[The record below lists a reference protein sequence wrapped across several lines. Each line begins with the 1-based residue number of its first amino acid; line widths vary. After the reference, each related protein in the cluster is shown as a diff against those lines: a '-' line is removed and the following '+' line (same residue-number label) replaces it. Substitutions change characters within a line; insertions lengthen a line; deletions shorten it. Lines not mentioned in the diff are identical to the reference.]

1 MPHSIGTPC
10 GAVDATSRQTCF
22 SLTCF
27 RLSLCAIF
35 GAALAAGADN
45 PPGHPKLE
53 LRGRVTGVGR
63 LRMIRV
69 TLYGVESAFAAST
82 ITDPG
87 GEFHFRDLPPGNYS
101 LAVLRRNLGEIR
113 RTVVISASLAD
124 RKGAVHVIVPYSA
137 TEAAADKSAAVV
149 SKQQLSVPKN
159 AWNEFMAAQKRLEK
173 RDAEGAKR
181 RLERAVELAPGFAAA
196 WNSLGVMAYQSGD
209 SATAEHAFR
218 QALAAE
224 PAMFEAAV
232 NLGGVLLSQGHLEEA
247 LRYNQ
252 QAVAARPRDALA
264 NAQTGITFFQLG
276 DGDRAEPYLA
286 AAERADPAHFS
297 RPQLFL
303 ARIYQMRGDWRAARR
318 ELQLCIALHPDDP
331 DVPRLRR
338 EIGELG
344 AR

>member
-1 MPHSIGTPC
+1 MPRIDSIGVGSE
-10 GAVDATSRQTCF
+10 GAETMSRRTCF
-22 SLTCF
+22 T
-27 RLSLCAIF
+27 LSLCAIL
-35 GAALAAGADN
+35 GAALATGADN
-45 PPGHPKLE
+45 QTERSKLE

-69 TLYGVESAFAAST
+69 TLFGVESAFAAST

-87 GEFHFRDLPPGNYS
+87 GEFHFHDLPAGNYS

-124 RKGAVHVIVPYSA
+124 RKGAVHIIVPYSA

-149 SKQQLSVPKN
+149 SKQQLSVPKA
-159 AWNEFMAAQKRLEK
+159 AWNEFAAALKRLEK

-181 RLERAVELAPGFAAA
+181 RFERAVALAPGFSAA
-196 WNSLGVMAYQSGD
+196 WNSLGVMAYQTGD
-209 SATAEHAFR
+209 SATAERDFR

-224 PAMFEAAV
+224 PDMFEAAV

-252 QAVAARPRDALA
+252 QAVATRPRDALA
-264 NAQTGITFFQLG
+264 NAQTGITFFELG
-276 DGDRAEPYLA
+276 DWDRAEPYLA
-286 AAERADPAHFS
+286 SAEHVDPAHFS

-303 ARIYQMRGDWRAARR
+303 ARIYQIRGDWRAARR

-344 AR
+344 GR

>member
-1 MPHSIGTPC
+1 MPRI
-10 GAVDATSRQTCF
+10 CF
-22 SLTCF
+22 SA
-27 RLSLCAIF
+27 SLCAIF
-35 GAALAAGADN
+35 CWALAAGADN
-45 PPGHPKLE
+45 PAEHPKLE

-69 TLYGVESAFAAST
+69 TLFGVESVFAAST

-159 AWNEFMAAQKRLEK
+159 AWNEFAAGLKRLEK

-181 RLERAVELAPGFAAA
+181 RFERAVALAPGFAAA
-196 WNSLGVMAYQSGD
+196 WNSLGVMAYQSAD
-209 SATAEHAFR
+209 SATAEHDFR
-218 QALAAE
+218 QALSAE
-224 PAMFEAAV
+224 PDMFEAAV
-232 NLGGVLLSQGHLEEA
+232 NLGGVLLSQNHLEEA

-276 DGDRAEPYLA
+276 DWDRAEPYLP

-338 EIGELG
+338 EIGDLG

>member
-1 MPHSIGTPC
+1 MPHSIGIPC
-10 GAVDATSRQTCF
+10 GVVDGMSRRSCF

-27 RLSLCAIF
+27 KLSLCAIF
-35 GAALAAGADN
+35 GTALAAGADK
-45 PPGHPKLE
+45 PTEHPNLE

-69 TLYGVESAFAAST
+69 TLFGVESAFAAST

-124 RKGAVHVIVPYSA
+124 RKGAVHVIVPFSA
-137 TEAAADKSAAVV
+137 TEAAADKSAAIV
-149 SKQQLSVPKN
+149 SKQALSVPKN

-181 RLERAVELAPGFAAA
+181 RFEKAVELAPGFAAA

-209 SATAEHAFR
+209 SATAEHDFR
-218 QALAAE
+218 QALSAE
-224 PAMFEAAV
+224 PDMFEAAV

-252 QAVAARPRDALA
+252 QAVTTRSRDALA

-276 DGDRAEPYLA
+276 DWDRAEPYLA
-286 AAERADPAHFS
+286 AAERADPSHFS

-338 EIGELG
+338 EIGELS

>member
-1 MPHSIGTPC
+1 M
-10 GAVDATSRQTCF
+10 SRRTCF
-22 SLTCF
+22 T
-27 RLSLCAIF
+27 LSLCAIF
-35 GAALAAGADN
+35 CAALAVGADN
-45 PPGHPKLE
+45 KTERPRLE

-69 TLYGVESAFAAST
+69 TLFGVESAFAAST

-87 GEFHFRDLPPGNYS
+87 GEFHFHDLPPGNYS

-149 SKQQLSVPKN
+149 SKQQLSVPKA
-159 AWNEFMAAQKRLEK
+159 AWNEFAAALKRLEK
-173 RDAEGAKR
+173 RDADGAKR
-181 RLERAVELAPGFAAA
+181 RFERAVALAPGFSGA

-209 SATAEHAFR
+209 SATAEHDFR

-224 PAMFEAAV
+224 PDMFEAAV

-252 QAVAARPRDALA
+252 QAVATRPRDALA
-264 NAQTGITFFQLG
+264 NAQTGITFFELG
-276 DGDRAEPYLA
+276 DWDRAEPYLA
-286 AAERADPAHFS
+286 SAEHADPAHFS

-338 EIGELG
+338 ELGELG
-344 AR
+344 AQ

>member
-1 MPHSIGTPC
+1 M
-10 GAVDATSRQTCF
+10 SRRTCF
-22 SLTCF
+22 RLTCF
-27 RLSLCAIF
+27 RVSLCAIF
-35 GAALAAGADN
+35 CAALAAGADS
-45 PPGHPKLE
+45 PSEHPKLE

-69 TLYGVESAFAAST
+69 TLFGVESAFAAST

-124 RKGAVHVIVPYSA
+124 RKGAVHVIVPFSA

-159 AWNEFMAAQKRLEK
+159 AWNEFAAAQKRLEK

-209 SATAEHAFR
+209 SATAEHDFR
-218 QALAAE
+218 QALSAE
-224 PAMFEAAV
+224 PDMFEASV
-232 NLGGVLLSQGHLEEA
+232 NLGGVLLSHQDHLEEA
-247 LRYNQ
+247 LHYNQ

-276 DGDRAEPYLA
+276 DWDRAEPYLA